1 MKRIILLV
9 LVVLANL
16 FLIGCVES
24 KVYFNKNNEE
34 LKDINKEE
42 LESIVDEYS
51 SYVIDEIYVADTKI
65 VGFSTDNTQG
75 VFVYEKDNEGN
86 YVLNQANKLDIPIDG
101 LGISNY
107 RIIYQNYNDIT
118 NAKYGYI
125 VISNGKKVSRVE
137 ITINDVYKYNA
148 NLEIGK
154 ESMVLIKENLT
165 DDESA
170 GIRLDVK
177 YFDENNNEL
186 LQ

>member
-1 MKRIILLV
+1 MKKIILLN
-9 LVVLANL
+9 LVILLNL

-24 KVYFNKNNEE
+24 KVYLNKNNEE

-42 LESIVDEYS
+42 LESIVNEYS
-51 SYVIDEIYVADTKI
+51 SYVIDEIYIADTKI
-65 VGFSTDNTQG
+65 VGFSTNSTQG
-75 VFVYEKDNEGN
+75 VFVYEKNNEGN
-86 YVLNQANKLDIPIDG
+86 YILNQANKLDIDTNG

-125 VISNGKKVSRVE
+125 IISNGKKVSRVE
-137 ITINDVYKYNA
+137 IIINDIYKYNA

-165 DDESA
+165 SEESA
-170 GIRLDVK
+170 GIRLEVK

>member
-1 MKRIILLV
+1 MKRIILLI
-9 LVVLANL
+9 LVVLVNL

-24 KVYFNKNNEE
+24 KVYLNKNNEE

-42 LESIVDEYS
+42 LESIVDEYR
-51 SYVIDEIYVADTKI
+51 SYVIDEIYVADTRI

-125 VISNGKKVSRVE
+125 IISNGKKVSRVE

>member
-24 KVYFNKNNEE
+24 KVYLNKNNEE

-170 GIRLDVK
+170 GIRLDIK